1 MRTWMKMERQQMK
14 TNEIRKTLNEIDA
27 KFADIQKYI
36 NNIDF
41 LDDSD
46 KGSLL
51 TRCIAC
57 NDDIV
62 KLIIGG
68 NDEKN

>member
-1 MRTWMKMERQQMK
+1 MK

-51 TRCIAC
+51 TRCMAC
-57 NDDIV
+57 NDYIV
-62 KLIIGG
+62 KSISGG
-68 NDEKN
+68 NDEQN

>member
-1 MRTWMKMERQQMK
+1 MKMERQQMK

-51 TRCIAC
+51 TRCMAC

-62 KLIIGG
+62 KAISGG
-68 NDEKN
+68 NDEQN

>member
-1 MRTWMKMERQQMK
+1 MLRELV
-14 TNEIRKTLNEIDA
+14 NEIIGLLNEIDA

-41 LDDSD
+41 LDDND

-62 KLIIGG
+62 KLISGG
-68 NDEKN
+68 NDEQN

>member
-51 TRCIAC
+51 TRCMAC